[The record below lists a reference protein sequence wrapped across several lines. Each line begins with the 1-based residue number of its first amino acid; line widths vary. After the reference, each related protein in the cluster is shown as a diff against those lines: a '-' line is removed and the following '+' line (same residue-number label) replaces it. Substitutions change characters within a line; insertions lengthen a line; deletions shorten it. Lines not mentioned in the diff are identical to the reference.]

1 MNSEQDEISALKF
14 DHPVHR
20 ADLRET
26 KLFDM
31 AAVSD
36 RPWRHAA
43 VRIGEDGFS
52 TTTSGSN
59 GRVFAKTTK
68 RVIAVP
74 PTQTA
79 PKEAKTSRQ
88 ASEGTPILDTANTT

>member
-1 MNSEQDEISALKF
+1 MNSEQEEISALKF

-36 RPWRHAA
+36 RPWGHAA
-43 VRIGEDGFS
+43 VRIG
-52 TTTSGSN
+52 
-59 GRVFAKTTK
+59 
-68 RVIAVP
+68 
-74 PTQTA
+74 
-79 PKEAKTSRQ
+79 
-88 ASEGTPILDTANTT
+88 